1 MFRLIGVLFI
11 AILAQFLVH
20 GWTQVSKSSGDY
32 AIQAW
37 KNELDRLAEKARRE

>member
-1 MFRLIGVLFI
+1 MMRLIGVLFI

-20 GWTQVSKSSGDY
+20 GWMRFSQSSGDH
-32 AIQAW
+32 AVQAW